1 VPLLPKLAGK
11 HWGAIGAV
19 AGVGVLAV
27 GVLALSRGGGGGGSS
42 SSAGPSS
49 GDLLGAVK
57 AGSAAAASGSQAGA
71 QLGAAGLQA
80 GAQLGG
86 GALQLAGRV
95 VDVLGR
101 SADLSVSQLAR
112 VSDAQTR
119 GMFDVFRSL
128 SSSRVSYS
136 GPVAGGG
143 AAPIMEAPRPIA
155 LPYLTAAA
163 PSSPTYLGRTAGSLA
178 DASLAGYTRTAPDVV
193 DVGGGG
199 GVNPANTVF
208 GFVDA
213 KGTLYSTP
221 GPGRTAI
228 FK

>member
-1 VPLLPKLAGK
+1 MPAARGPKQILGK
-11 HWGAIGAV
+11 NRWVAIGAV
-19 AGVGVLAV
+19 AGVGVLVV
-27 GVLALSRGGGGGGSS
+27 GVMALSRGGGGGGSS

-112 VSDAQTR
+112 VSEGQTR
-119 GMFDVFRSL
+119 GLLDVFRSL
-128 SSSRVSYS
+128 SSSRITYS
-136 GPVAGGG
+136 GPVAGGT
-143 AAPIMEAPRPIA
+143 AAPIMQAP
-155 LPYLTAAA
+155 AAA
-163 PSSPTYLGRTAGSLA
+163 PLPTIGTTYLGRTAGAIA
-178 DASLAGYTRTAPDVV
+178 DASLAGYTRTGADVV
-193 DVGGGG
+193 SIPGGG

-213 KGTLYSTP
+213 AGNLYSSP

-228 FK
+228 FR